1 MAEMALKGLG
11 IDIVDIRRVLEALQ
25 RNPRFAERLFTGAEI
40 AYCESM
46 ARREVHYAA
55 RFAAK
60 EAFFKALGT
69 GWRLGMGWHEVEV
82 RRDHLGKP
90 ELILSGRTLEEFGKR
105 GLSGNYLSISNERQ
119 LAVAV
124 VVVE

>member
-1 MAEMALKGLG
+1 MDMVE
-11 IDIVDIRRVLEALQ
+11 VRRVREALE
-25 RNPRFAERLFTGAEI
+25 RNPRFAERLFTADEI
-40 AYCESM
+40 SYCESM
-46 ARREVHYAA
+46 ARREIHYAA

-82 RRDHLGKP
+82 RHDPLGRP
-90 ELILSGRTLEEFGKR
+90 ELALTGRTAVEFQR
-105 GLSGNYLSISNERQ
+105 RNLCHLHLSISHERNQ
-119 LAVAV
+119 AVAV

>member
-1 MAEMALKGLG
+1 MDVVE
-11 IDIVDIRRVLEALQ
+11 IRRVREALD
-25 RNPRFAERLFTGAEI
+25 RNPRFAEKLFTDDEI
-40 AYCESM
+40 RYCESM
-46 ARREVHYAA
+46 ARREIHYAA

-82 RRDHLGKP
+82 CHDSLGRP
-90 ELILSGRTLEEFGKR
+90 ELALTGRTAVEFQR
-105 GLSGNYLSISNERQ
+105 RNLRNLHLSISHERNQ
-119 LAVAV
+119 AVAV

>member
-1 MAEMALKGLG
+1 MALRGIG
-11 IDIVDIRRVLEALQ
+11 IDMVEIRRVREALD
-25 RNPRFAERLFTGAEI
+25 RNPHFADKLFTPGEI

-46 ARREVHYAA
+46 ARRETHYAA

-69 GWRLGMGWHEVEV
+69 GWRLGMGWQEVDV
-82 RRDHLGKP
+82 RHDELGKP
-90 ELILSGRTLEEFGKR
+90 LLHLSGRTAEEFR
-105 GLSGNYLSISNERQ
+105 RRRLRCLHLSITHERNQ
-119 LAVAV
+119 AVAV

>member
-1 MAEMALKGLG
+1 MAIKGMG
-11 IDIVDIRRVLEALQ
+11 IDVVDIRRVLEALE
-25 RNPRFAERLFTGAEI
+25 RNPRFAERLFTSAEI
-40 AYCESM
+40 EYCESM

-69 GWRLGMGWHEVEV
+69 GWRLGMGWNEVEV
-82 RRDHLGKP
+82 QRDHFGKP
-90 ELILSGRTLEEFGKR
+90 ELRISGRTAEEFRKR
-105 GLSGNYLSISNERQ
+105 RLSGHHLSISHERQ

>member
-1 MAEMALKGLG
+1 MAVRGLG
-11 IDIVDIRRVLEALQ
+11 VDVVEIRRVREALE
-25 RNPRFAERLFTGAEI
+25 RNPRFAEKLFTADEI
-40 AYCESM
+40 RYCESM
-46 ARREVHYAA
+46 ARRETHYAA

-82 RRDHLGKP
+82 CHDSLGRP
-90 ELILSGRTLEEFGKR
+90 ELALTGRTAVEFQR
-105 GLSGNYLSISNERQ
+105 RNLRNLHLSISHERNQ
-119 LAVAV
+119 AVAV